1 MFSASGN
8 SALGLEDRVKQVKD
22 LTGPTTK
29 LDSNLK
35 PSELQLE
42 FWAAL
47 VSWGLWLLLAA
58 WEIIHLD
65 KSKLNLGK

>member
-8 SALGLEDRVKQVKD
+8 SALGLVDKAKQAKD
-22 LTGPTTK
+22 LTGTNTE

-35 PSELQLE
+35 LSELQLE
-42 FWAAL
+42 FGAAL

-58 WEIIHLD
+58 
-65 KSKLNLGK
+65 

>member
-22 LTGPTTK
+22 LRGPTTK
-29 LDSNLK
+29 LNSNVK

-42 FWAAL
+42 F
-47 VSWGLWLLLAA
+47 
-58 WEIIHLD
+58 
-65 KSKLNLGK
+65 